1 MVGPPPAPVDSF
13 LRGNV
18 VDENILREIIVNEFW
33 PPHLRD
39 SLMQI
44 HLFIPIVLFGG
55 YPSQVVAPR

>member
-1 MVGPPPAPVDSF
+1 MVGPPPAPVDSV

-33 PPHLRD
+33 PPFARFTYAN
-39 SLMQI
+39 S
-44 HLFIPIVLFGG
+44 FVYSNSSVGG